1 MCAYDES
8 ASRLFISFRYTL
20 LMMEIKPEIV
30 DRVMTHS
37 TTVVAAK
44 YNKNNH
50 QVINITIN

>member
-1 MCAYDES
+1 
-8 ASRLFISFRYTL
+8 
-20 LMMEIKPEIV
+20 MMEIKPEIV

-50 QVINITIN
+50 QVINNYGYYEDGKPRIIT